1 MAKTNFSGP
10 ITSGNIRNTT
20 GTTVGTNVRNIG
32 FTEVSQTFPVDWS
45 MFTFDDD
52 SLVTIAGGGAAGT
65 TAGTLTQVQ
74 NYVMPNSYGGV
85 YGAAKVAINSSG
97 VDTGIT
103 FTITGT
109 DINGVSQTEAA
120 ITGPG
125 AGLTVQSANLYKT
138 VTSIVTSG
146 TLTGNVKIGYDG
158 AVTTT
163 QVFWPCRSNFNV
175 DPQGQTATSVN
186 SGELLDAANLA
197 NNIVIPK
204 NSRVTYIRGIVPANL
219 VFDFGGAT
227 TFGFGTTSF
236 NNAGSVTFDE
246 DYFSL
251 SATANAK
258 SAAFYDTLTDFG
270 NVSAAMYTNHLN
282 VSNADSGSGTATG
295 EIDKELML
303 VMNIANGTTATAGEM
318 LIVCNYLQQVNTSN

>member
-1 MAKTNFSGP
+1 
-10 ITSGNIRNTT
+10 
-20 GTTVGTNVRNIG
+20 
-32 FTEVSQTFPVDWS
+32 
-45 MFTFDDD
+45 MFVFDDD
-52 SLVTIAGGGAAGT
+52 SLVTTAGGGAAGT
-65 TAGTLTQVQ
+65 SAGTLTQVQ
-74 NYVMPNSYGGV
+74 DFVMPNSYGGV
-85 YGAAKVAINSSG
+85 YGAALVSINSSAN
-97 VDTGIT
+97 DSGIT

-109 DINGVSQTEAA
+109 DINGKTQTEGA
-120 ITGPG
+120 ITGPSST
-125 AGLTVQSANLYKT
+125 TVQSTLAYKT

-163 QVFWPCRSNFNV
+163 KVQWPLRSNFNV

-204 NSRVTYIRGIVPANL
+204 NSRVTYIRGIVPAGL

-227 TFGFGTTSF
+227 TFGFGTTSY
-236 NNAGSVTFDE
+236 NNAGTIEVDE

-258 SAAFYDTLTDFG
+258 AAAFYDTLTDFG

-282 VSNADSGSGTATG
+282 VSNADSGSGTSTG

-303 VMNIANGTTATAGEM
+303 VMNIANGTTPTAGEM
-318 LIVCNYLQQVNTSN
+318 LVVVNYLQQVNTTN

>member
-20 GTTVGTNVRNIG
+20 GTTVSTNVRNVG
-32 FTEVSQTFPVDWS
+32 FTEVSQTYPVDYS

-65 TAGTLTQVQ
+65 SAGTLTQVQ
-74 NYVMPNSYGGV
+74 DYVMPNSYGGV
-85 YGAAKVAINSSG
+85 YGAALVSINSSAN
-97 VDTGIT
+97 DSGIT

-109 DINGVSQTEAA
+109 DINGKTQTEGA
-120 ITGPG
+120 ITGPSST
-125 AGLTVQSANLYKT
+125 TVQSTLAYKT
-138 VTSIVTSG
+138 VTSIVTNG
-146 TLTGNVKIGYDG
+146 ALTGNVKIGYDG

-163 QVFWPCRSNFNV
+163 KVQWPLRSNFNV

-186 SGELLDAANLA
+186 SGELVDAANLA

-204 NSRVTYIRGIVPANL
+204 NSRVTYIRGIIPANL
-219 VFDFGGAT
+219 VFDFAGAT
-227 TFGFGTTSF
+227 TFGFGTTSY
-236 NNAGSVTFDE
+236 NNAGTTEVDE

-282 VSNADSGSGTATG
+282 VSNADSGSGTSTG

-303 VMNIANGTTATAGEM
+303 VMNIANGTTPTAGEM
-318 LIVCNYLQQVNTSN
+318 LVVVNYLQQVNTTN

>member
-20 GTTVGTNVRNIG
+20 GTTVGTNVRNVG
-32 FTEVSQTFPVDWS
+32 FTEVSQTFPVDYS
-45 MFTFDDD
+45 MFVFDDD
-52 SLVTIAGGGAAGT
+52 SLVTTAGGGAAGT
-65 TAGTLTQVQ
+65 SAGTLTQVQ
-74 NYVMPNSYGGV
+74 DFVMPNSYGGV
-85 YGAAKVAINSSG
+85 YGAALVSINSSAN
-97 VDTGIT
+97 DSGIT

-109 DINGVSQTEAA
+109 DINGKTQTEGA
-120 ITGPG
+120 ITGPSST
-125 AGLTVQSANLYKT
+125 TVQSTLAYKT

-163 QVFWPCRSNFNV
+163 KVQWPLRSNFNV

-204 NSRVTYIRGIVPANL
+204 NSRVTYIRGIVPAGL

-227 TFGFGTTSF
+227 TFGFGTTSY
-236 NNAGSVTFDE
+236 NNAGTTEVDE

-258 SAAFYDTLTDFG
+258 AAAFYDTLTDFG

-282 VSNADSGSGTATG
+282 VSNADSGSGTSTG

-303 VMNIANGTTATAGEM
+303 VMNIANGTTPTAGEM
-318 LIVCNYLQQVNTSN
+318 LVVVNYLQQVNTTN

>member
-20 GTTVGTNVRNIG
+20 GTTVGTNVRNVG
-32 FTEVSQTFPVDWS
+32 FTEVSQTFPVDYS
-45 MFTFDDD
+45 MFVFDDD
-52 SLVTIAGGGAAGT
+52 SLVTTAGGGAAGT
-65 TAGTLTQVQ
+65 SAGTLTQVQ
-74 NYVMPNSYGGV
+74 DFVMPNSYGGV
-85 YGAAKVAINSSG
+85 YGAALVSINSSADDSG
-97 VDTGIT
+97 VT

-109 DINGVSQTEAA
+109 DINGKTQTEGA
-120 ITGPG
+120 ITGPSST
-125 AGLTVQSANLYKT
+125 TVQSTLAYKT

-163 QVFWPCRSNFNV
+163 KVQWPLRSNFNV

-204 NSRVTYIRGIVPANL
+204 NSRVTYIRGIVPAGL

-227 TFGFGTTSF
+227 TFGFGTTSY
-236 NNAGSVTFDE
+236 NNAGTTEVDE

-258 SAAFYDTLTDFG
+258 AAAFYDTLTDFG

-282 VSNADSGSGTATG
+282 VSNADSGSGTSTG

-303 VMNIANGTTATAGEM
+303 VMNIANGTTPTAGEM
-318 LIVCNYLQQVNTSN
+318 LVVVNYLQQVNTTN

>member
-10 ITSGNIRNTT
+10 ITSGFIRNTT

-52 SLVTIAGGGAAGT
+52 SLVTTAGGGAAGT
-65 TAGTLTQVQ
+65 SAGTLTQVQ

-109 DINGVSQTEAA
+109 DINGKTQTEGA
-120 ITGPG
+120 ITGPNT
-125 AGLTVQSANLYKT
+125 AATVQSTLCYQT

-163 QVFWPCRSNFNV
+163 KVQWPLRSNFNV

-204 NSRVTYIRGIVPANL
+204 NSRVTYIRGIIPANL
-219 VFDFGGAT
+219 VFDFAGAT
-227 TFGFGTTSF
+227 TFGFGTTSY
-236 NNAGSVTFDE
+236 NNAGTTEVDE

-258 SAAFYDTLTDFG
+258 AAAFYDTLTDFG

-282 VSNADSGSGTATG
+282 VSNADSGSGTSTG

-303 VMNIANGTTATAGEM
+303 VMNIANGTTPTAGEM
-318 LIVCNYLQQVNTSN
+318 LVVCNYLQQVNTTN

>member
-20 GTTVGTNVRNIG
+20 GTTVGTNVRNVG
-32 FTEVSQTFPVDWS
+32 FTEVSQTFPVDYS
-45 MFTFDDD
+45 MFVFDDD
-52 SLVTIAGGGAAGT
+52 SLVTTAGGGAAGT
-65 TAGTLTQVQ
+65 SAGTLTQVQ
-74 NYVMPNSYGGV
+74 DFVMPNSYGGV
-85 YGAAKVAINSSG
+85 YGAALVSINSSADDSG
-97 VDTGIT
+97 VT

-109 DINGVSQTEAA
+109 DINGKTQTEGA
-120 ITGPG
+120 ITGPSST
-125 AGLTVQSANLYKT
+125 TVQSTLAYKT

-158 AVTTT
+158 AVVTTKAY
-163 QVFWPCRSNFNV
+163 WPLRSSFNV

-186 SGELLDAANLA
+186 SGELVDAANLA

-204 NSRVTYIRGIVPANL
+204 NSRVTYIRGIVPAGL
-219 VFDFGGAT
+219 VFDFAGAT
-227 TFGFGTTSF
+227 TFGFGTTSY
-236 NNAGSVTFDE
+236 NNAGTTEVDE

-258 SAAFYDTLTDFG
+258 AAAFYDTLTDFG

-282 VSNADSGSGTATG
+282 VSNADSGSGTSTG

-303 VMNIANGTTATAGEM
+303 VMNIANGTTPTAGEM
-318 LIVCNYLQQVNTSN
+318 LVVVNYLQQVNTTN

>member
-10 ITSGNIRNTT
+10 ITSGFIRNTT
-20 GTTVGTNVRNIG
+20 GTTVGTNVRNVG
-32 FTEVSQTFPVDWS
+32 FTEISQTYPLDYS
-45 MFTFDDD
+45 MFVFDDD
-52 SLVTIAGGGAAGT
+52 SLVTTAGGGAAGT
-65 TAGTLTQVQ
+65 SAGTLTQVQ
-74 NYVMPNSYGGV
+74 DFVMPNSYGGV
-85 YGAAKVAINSSG
+85 YGAALVSINSSADDSG
-97 VDTGIT
+97 VT

-109 DINGVSQTEAA
+109 DINGKTQTEGA
-120 ITGPG
+120 ITGPSST
-125 AGLTVQSANLYKT
+125 TVQSTLAYKT

-158 AVTTT
+158 AVVTTKV
-163 QVFWPCRSNFNV
+163 QWPLRSNFNV

-204 NSRVTYIRGIVPANL
+204 NSRVTYIRGIVPAGL

-227 TFGFGTTSF
+227 TFGFGTTSY
-236 NNAGSVTFDE
+236 NNAGTTEVDE

-258 SAAFYDTLTDFG
+258 AAAFYDTLTDFG

-295 EIDKELML
+295 EIDKEVML
-303 VMNIANGTTATAGEM
+303 VMNIANGTTPTAGEM
-318 LIVCNYLQQVNTSN
+318 LVVVNYLQQVNTTN

>member
-20 GTTVGTNVRNIG
+20 GTTVGTNVRNVG
-32 FTEVSQTFPVDWS
+32 FTEVSQTFPVDYS
-45 MFTFDDD
+45 MFVFDDD
-52 SLVTIAGGGAAGT
+52 SLVTTAGGGAAGT
-65 TAGTLTQVQ
+65 SAGTLTQVQ
-74 NYVMPNSYGGV
+74 DFVMPNSYGGV
-85 YGAAKVAINSSG
+85 YGAALVSINSSADDSG
-97 VDTGIT
+97 VT

-109 DINGVSQTEAA
+109 DINGKTQTEGA
-120 ITGPG
+120 ITGPSST
-125 AGLTVQSANLYKT
+125 TVQSTLAYKT

-163 QVFWPCRSNFNV
+163 KVQWPLRSNFNV

-186 SGELLDAANLA
+186 SGELVDAANLA

-204 NSRVTYIRGIVPANL
+204 NSRVTYIRGIVPAGL

-227 TFGFGTTSF
+227 TFGFGTTSY
-236 NNAGSVTFDE
+236 NNAGTTEVDE

-258 SAAFYDTLTDFG
+258 AAAFYDTLTDFG

-282 VSNADSGSGTATG
+282 VSNADSGSGTSTG

-303 VMNIANGTTATAGEM
+303 VMNIANGTTPTAGEM
-318 LIVCNYLQQVNTSN
+318 LVVVNYLQQVNTTN

>member
-20 GTTVGTNVRNIG
+20 GTTVGTNVRNVG
-32 FTEVSQTFPVDWS
+32 FTEVSQTFPVDYS
-45 MFTFDDD
+45 MFVFDDD
-52 SLVTIAGGGAAGT
+52 SLVTTAGGGAAGT
-65 TAGTLTQVQ
+65 SAGTLTQVQ
-74 NYVMPNSYGGV
+74 DFVMPNSYGGV
-85 YGAAKVAINSSG
+85 YGAALVSINSSADDSG
-97 VDTGIT
+97 VT

-109 DINGVSQTEAA
+109 DINGKTQTEGA
-120 ITGPG
+120 ITGPSST
-125 AGLTVQSANLYKT
+125 TVQSTLAYKT

-158 AVTTT
+158 AVVTTKV
-163 QVFWPCRSNFNV
+163 QWPLRSNFNV

-204 NSRVTYIRGIVPANL
+204 NSRVTYIRGIVPAGL

-227 TFGFGTTSF
+227 TFGFGTTSY
-236 NNAGSVTFDE
+236 NNAGTTEVDE

-282 VSNADSGSGTATG
+282 VSNADSGSGTSTG

-303 VMNIANGTTATAGEM
+303 VMNIANGTTPTAGEM
-318 LIVCNYLQQVNTSN
+318 LVVVNYLQQVNTTN

>member
-20 GTTVGTNVRNIG
+20 GTTVGTNVRNVG
-32 FTEVSQTFPVDWS
+32 FTEVSQTFPVDYS
-45 MFTFDDD
+45 MFVFDDD
-52 SLVTIAGGGAAGT
+52 SLVTTAGGGAAGT
-65 TAGTLTQVQ
+65 SAGTLTQVQ
-74 NYVMPNSYGGV
+74 DFVMPNSYGGV
-85 YGAAKVAINSSG
+85 YGAALVSINSSADDSG
-97 VDTGIT
+97 VT

-109 DINGVSQTEAA
+109 DINGKTQTEGA
-120 ITGPG
+120 ITGPSST
-125 AGLTVQSANLYKT
+125 TVQSTLAYKT

-163 QVFWPCRSNFNV
+163 KVQWPLRSNFNV

-204 NSRVTYIRGIVPANL
+204 NSRVTYIRGIIPANL
-219 VFDFGGAT
+219 VFDFAGAT
-227 TFGFGTTSF
+227 TFGFGTTSY
-236 NNAGSVTFDE
+236 NNAGTTEVDE

-282 VSNADSGSGTATG
+282 VSNADSGSGTSTG

-303 VMNIANGTTATAGEM
+303 VMNIANGTTPTAGEM
-318 LIVCNYLQQVNTSN
+318 LVVVNYLQQVNTTN

>member
-20 GTTVGTNVRNIG
+20 GTTVGTNVRNVG
-32 FTEVSQTFPVDWS
+32 FTEVSQTFPVDYS

-52 SLVTIAGGGAAGT
+52 SLVTTAGGGAAGT
-65 TAGTLTQVQ
+65 AAGTLTQVQ
-74 NYVMPNSYGGV
+74 DYVMPNSYGGV
-85 YGAAKVAINSSG
+85 YGAALVSINSSAN
-97 VDTGIT
+97 DSGIT

-109 DINGVSQTEAA
+109 DINGATQTEGA
-120 ITGPG
+120 ITGPSST
-125 AGLTVQSANLYKT
+125 TVQSTLCYQT

-163 QVFWPCRSNFNV
+163 KVQWPLRSNFNV

-186 SGELLDAANLA
+186 SGELVDAANLA

-204 NSRVTYIRGIVPANL
+204 NSRVTYIRGIVPAGL

-227 TFGFGTTSF
+227 TFGFGTTSY
-236 NNAGSVTFDE
+236 NNAGTIEVDE

-258 SAAFYDTLTDFG
+258 AAAFYDTLTDFG

-282 VSNADSGSGTATG
+282 VSNADSGSGTSTG

-303 VMNIANGTTATAGEM
+303 VMNIANGTTPTAGEM
-318 LIVCNYLQQVNTSN
+318 LVVVNYLQQVNTTN

>member
-20 GTTVGTNVRNIG
+20 GTTVGTNVRNVG
-32 FTEVSQTFPVDWS
+32 FTEVSQTFPVDYS
-45 MFTFDDD
+45 MFVFDDD
-52 SLVTIAGGGAAGT
+52 SLVTTAGGGAAGT
-65 TAGTLTQVQ
+65 SAGTLTQVQ
-74 NYVMPNSYGGV
+74 DFVMPNSYGGV
-85 YGAAKVAINSSG
+85 YGAALVSINSSADDSG
-97 VDTGIT
+97 VT

-109 DINGVSQTEAA
+109 DINGKTQTEGA
-120 ITGPG
+120 ITGPSST
-125 AGLTVQSANLYKT
+125 TVQSTLAYKT

-163 QVFWPCRSNFNV
+163 KVQWPLRSNFNV

-204 NSRVTYIRGIVPANL
+204 NSRVTYIRGIVPAGL

-227 TFGFGTTSF
+227 TFGFGTTSY
-236 NNAGSVTFDE
+236 NNAGTIEVDE

-258 SAAFYDTLTDFG
+258 AAAFYDTLTDFG

-282 VSNADSGSGTATG
+282 VSNADSGSGTSTG

-303 VMNIANGTTATAGEM
+303 VMNIANGTTPTAGEM
-318 LIVCNYLQQVNTSN
+318 LVVVNYLQQVNTTN

>member
-20 GTTVGTNVRNIG
+20 GTTVGTNVRNVG
-32 FTEVSQTFPVDWS
+32 FTEVSQTFPVDYS
-45 MFTFDDD
+45 MFVFDDD
-52 SLVTIAGGGAAGT
+52 SLVTTAGGGAAGT
-65 TAGTLTQVQ
+65 SAGTLTQVQ
-74 NYVMPNSYGGV
+74 DFVMPNSYGGV
-85 YGAAKVAINSSG
+85 YGAALVSINSSADDSG
-97 VDTGIT
+97 VT

-109 DINGVSQTEAA
+109 DINGKTQTEGA
-120 ITGPG
+120 ITGPSST
-125 AGLTVQSANLYKT
+125 TVQSTLAYKT

-158 AVTTT
+158 AVVTTKV
-163 QVFWPCRSNFNV
+163 QWPLRSNFNV

-204 NSRVTYIRGIVPANL
+204 NSRVTYIRGIVPAGL

-227 TFGFGTTSF
+227 TFGFGTTSY
-236 NNAGSVTFDE
+236 NNAGTSEVDE

-258 SAAFYDTLTDFG
+258 AAAFYDTLTDFG

-282 VSNADSGSGTATG
+282 VSNADSGSGTSTG

-303 VMNIANGTTATAGEM
+303 VMNIANGTTPTAGEM
-318 LIVCNYLQQVNTSN
+318 LVVVNYLQQVNTTN

>member
-20 GTTVGTNVRNIG
+20 GTTVGTNVRNVG
-32 FTEVSQTFPVDWS
+32 FTEVSQTFPVDYS
-45 MFTFDDD
+45 MFVFDDD
-52 SLVTIAGGGAAGT
+52 SLVTTAGGGAAGT
-65 TAGTLTQVQ
+65 SAGTLTQVQ
-74 NYVMPNSYGGV
+74 DFVMPNSYGGV
-85 YGAAKVAINSSG
+85 YGAALVSINSSAN
-97 VDTGIT
+97 DSGIT

-109 DINGVSQTEAA
+109 DINGKTQTEGA
-120 ITGPG
+120 ITGPSST
-125 AGLTVQSANLYKT
+125 TVQSTLAYKT

-163 QVFWPCRSNFNV
+163 KVQWPLRSNFNV

-204 NSRVTYIRGIVPANL
+204 NSRVTYIRGIVPAGL

-227 TFGFGTTSF
+227 TFGFGTTSY
-236 NNAGSVTFDE
+236 NNAGTIEVDE

-258 SAAFYDTLTDFG
+258 AAAFYDTLTDFG

-282 VSNADSGSGTATG
+282 VSNADSGSGTSTG

-303 VMNIANGTTATAGEM
+303 VMNIANGTTPTAGEM
-318 LIVCNYLQQVNTSN
+318 LVVVNYLQQVNTTN

>member
-20 GTTVGTNVRNIG
+20 GTTVGTNVRNVG
-32 FTEVSQTFPVDWS
+32 FTEVSQTFPVDYS
-45 MFTFDDD
+45 MFVFDDD
-52 SLVTIAGGGAAGT
+52 SLVTTAGGGAAGT
-65 TAGTLTQVQ
+65 SAGTLTQVQ
-74 NYVMPNSYGGV
+74 DFVMPNSYGGV
-85 YGAAKVAINSSG
+85 YGAALVSINSSADDSG
-97 VDTGIT
+97 VT

-109 DINGVSQTEAA
+109 DINGKTQTEGA
-120 ITGPG
+120 ITGPSST
-125 AGLTVQSANLYKT
+125 TVQSTLAYKT

-163 QVFWPCRSNFNV
+163 KVQWPLRSNFNV

-186 SGELLDAANLA
+186 SGELVDAANLA

-204 NSRVTYIRGIVPANL
+204 NSRVTYIRGIVPAGL

-227 TFGFGTTSF
+227 TFGFGTTSY
-236 NNAGSVTFDE
+236 NNAGTTEVDE

-282 VSNADSGSGTATG
+282 VSNADSGSGTSTG

-303 VMNIANGTTATAGEM
+303 VMNIANGTTPTAGEM
-318 LIVCNYLQQVNTSN
+318 LVVVNYLQQVNTTN

>member
-20 GTTVGTNVRNIG
+20 GTTVGTNVRNVG
-32 FTEVSQTFPVDWS
+32 FTEVSQTFPVDYS
-45 MFTFDDD
+45 MFVFDDD
-52 SLVTIAGGGAAGT
+52 SLVTTAGGGAAGT
-65 TAGTLTQVQ
+65 SAGTLTQVQ
-74 NYVMPNSYGGV
+74 DFVMPNSYGGV
-85 YGAAKVAINSSG
+85 YGAALVSINSSADDSG
-97 VDTGIT
+97 VT

-109 DINGVSQTEAA
+109 DINGKTQTEGA
-120 ITGPG
+120 ITGPSST
-125 AGLTVQSANLYKT
+125 TVQSTLAYKT

-158 AVTTT
+158 AVVTTKV
-163 QVFWPCRSNFNV
+163 QWPLRSNFNV

-204 NSRVTYIRGIVPANL
+204 NSRVTYIRGIVPAGL

-227 TFGFGTTSF
+227 TFGFGTTSY
-236 NNAGSVTFDE
+236 NNAGTTEVDE

-258 SAAFYDTLTDFG
+258 AAAFYDTLTDFG

-282 VSNADSGSGTATG
+282 VSNADSGSGTSTG
-295 EIDKELML
+295 EIDKEVML
-303 VMNIANGTTATAGEM
+303 VMNIANGTTPTAGEM
-318 LIVCNYLQQVNTSN
+318 LVVVNYLQQVNTTN

>member
-10 ITSGNIRNTT
+10 ITSGFIRNTT
-20 GTTVGTNVRNIG
+20 GTTVGTNVRNVG
-32 FTEVSQTFPVDWS
+32 FTEVSQTFPVDYS
-45 MFTFDDD
+45 MFVFDDD
-52 SLVTIAGGGAAGT
+52 SLVTTAGGGAAGT
-65 TAGTLTQVQ
+65 SAGTLTQVQ
-74 NYVMPNSYGGV
+74 DFVMPNSYGGV
-85 YGAAKVAINSSG
+85 YGAALVSINSSADDSG
-97 VDTGIT
+97 VT

-109 DINGVSQTEAA
+109 DINGKTQTEGA
-120 ITGPG
+120 ITGPDTT
-125 AGLTVQSANLYKT
+125 TVQSTLAYKT

-158 AVTTT
+158 AVVTTKV
-163 QVFWPCRSNFNV
+163 QWPLRSNFNV

-204 NSRVTYIRGIVPANL
+204 NSRVTYIRGIVPAGL

-227 TFGFGTTSF
+227 TFGFGTTSY
-236 NNAGSVTFDE
+236 NNAGTIEVDE

-258 SAAFYDTLTDFG
+258 AAAFYDTLTDFG

-282 VSNADSGSGTATG
+282 VSNADSGSGTSTG

-303 VMNIANGTTATAGEM
+303 VMNIANGTTPTAGEM
-318 LIVCNYLQQVNTSN
+318 LVVVNYLQQVNTTN

>member
-20 GTTVGTNVRNIG
+20 GTTVGTNVRNVG
-32 FTEVSQTFPVDWS
+32 FTEISQTYPLDYS
-45 MFTFDDD
+45 MFVFDDD
-52 SLVTIAGGGAAGT
+52 SLVTTAGGGAAGT
-65 TAGTLTQVQ
+65 SAGTLTQVQ
-74 NYVMPNSYGGV
+74 DFVMPNSYGGV
-85 YGAAKVAINSSG
+85 YGAALVSINSSADDSG
-97 VDTGIT
+97 VT

-109 DINGVSQTEAA
+109 DINGKTQTEGA
-120 ITGPG
+120 ITGPSST
-125 AGLTVQSANLYKT
+125 TVQSTLAYKT

-163 QVFWPCRSNFNV
+163 KVQWPLRSNFNV

-204 NSRVTYIRGIVPANL
+204 NSRVTYIRGIVPAGL

-227 TFGFGTTSF
+227 TFGFGTTSY
-236 NNAGSVTFDE
+236 NNAGTIEVDE

-258 SAAFYDTLTDFG
+258 AAAFYDTLTDFG

-282 VSNADSGSGTATG
+282 VSNADSGSGTSTG

-303 VMNIANGTTATAGEM
+303 VMNIANGTTPTAGEM
-318 LIVCNYLQQVNTSN
+318 LVVVNYLQQVNTTN

>member
-20 GTTVGTNVRNIG
+20 GTTVGTNVRNVG
-32 FTEVSQTFPVDWS
+32 FTEVSQTFPVDYS
-45 MFTFDDD
+45 MFVFDDD
-52 SLVTIAGGGAAGT
+52 SLVTTAGGGAAGT
-65 TAGTLTQVQ
+65 SAGTLTQVQ
-74 NYVMPNSYGGV
+74 DFVMPNSYGGV
-85 YGAAKVAINSSG
+85 YGAALVSINSSAN
-97 VDTGIT
+97 DSGIT

-109 DINGVSQTEAA
+109 DINGKTQTEGA
-120 ITGPG
+120 ITGPSST
-125 AGLTVQSANLYKT
+125 TVQSTLAYKT
-138 VTSIVTSG
+138 VTSIVTNG
-146 TLTGNVKIGYDG
+146 ALTGNVKIGYDG

-163 QVFWPCRSNFNV
+163 KVQWPLRSNFNV

-227 TFGFGTTSF
+227 TFGFGTTSY
-236 NNAGSVTFDE
+236 NNAGTIEVDE

-258 SAAFYDTLTDFG
+258 AAAFYDTLTDFG

-282 VSNADSGSGTATG
+282 VSNADSGNGTSTG

-303 VMNIANGTTATAGEM
+303 VMNIANGTTPTAGEM
-318 LIVCNYLQQVNTSN
+318 LVVVNYLQQVNTTN